1 MIIPPELSGLRS
13 LAPWL
18 PGRLAARAPLVA
30 VVGDVMLDGWWSG
43 TTDRF
48 CREAPAPVVDM
59 VSRDYA
65 PGGAANT
72 AMNLRGLGARVR
84 LAGLVG
90 EDEPGRRLRAVL
102 AAAGID
108 LQLLHARPDARTA
121 TKYRVLAGDQVLL
134 RMDDGGSPVP
144 GQAEEDLADALP
156 AWLGE
161 ADAVVVCDYGSG
173 LLHGRVREALIRQR
187 GNRLTVVDAHAPG
200 LWAALEPDVVTPNF
214 QEAARLLDL
223 RPEPGRERA
232 EQIGGRGADLLQA
245 TGARSAVVTL
255 DREGTLL
262 LTGGG
267 QIHRTWARP
276 ATEKQASGAGDT
288 FVACLTVARAA
299 GLPLSTAA
307 DLAQNAADVVVRR
320 TGTSVC
326 TWADLELHLTALADT
341 ALSPDELQARVE
353 ADRAAGKRIVLTNGC
368 FDVLHR
374 GHTRYLQQ
382 AKALG
387 DVLVV
392 ALNGDDSVTRLK
404 GPGRPINPVHDR
416 AGVIAALSCVDYV
429 TVFDTDTPIPL
440 IEALRPDVYAK
451 GGDYSPEML
460 QETRVVRECGGQV
473 RILDYVA
480 DHSTTALV
488 ERIQSSS
495 PGVHRRTTEA
505 GTGAEAGAGRSGP
518 GESSV
523 RGSRASGASPAG
535 PGTGPAE
542 EAGARLPADGA

>member
-1 MIIPPELSGLRS
+1 MTVLPELDGLRS

-18 PGRLAARAPLVA
+18 PGRLAARAPLIA

-48 CREAPAPVVDM
+48 CREAPAPVVDLAR
-59 VSRDYA
+59 RDYA

-90 EDEPGRRLRAVL
+90 NDEPGRRLQAML
-102 AAAGID
+102 DAAGID
-108 LQLLHARPDARTA
+108 LELLQAHPEARTA
-121 TKYRVLAGDQVLL
+121 TKYRVIAGEQVLL
-134 RMDDGGSPVP
+134 RLDDGGSPVP
-144 GQAEEDLADALP
+144 AQAEDRLAASLP
-156 AWLGE
+156 AWLLE
-161 ADAVVVCDYGSG
+161 ADAVVVCDYGTG
-173 LLHGRVREALIRQR
+173 LLHGPVRDALIRLR
-187 GNRLTVVDAHAPG
+187 GDRLTVVDAHAPN
-200 LWAALEPDVVTPNF
+200 LWADLAADVVTPNF
-214 QEAARLLDL
+214 QEAAALLDL
-223 RPEPGRERA
+223 RTEAQRERT
-232 EQIGGRGADLLQA
+232 EQLRGRGAELLNK

-255 DREGTLL
+255 DREGTVLF
-262 LTGGG
+262 TGDGALH
-267 QIHRTWARP
+267 HRTWARP

-288 FVACLTVARAA
+288 FVACLTVGRTA

-320 TGTSVC
+320 AGTSVC

-341 ALSPDELQARVE
+341 ALPHGELQARVA

-440 IEALRPDVYAK
+440 IESLRPDVYAK

-460 QETRVVRECGGQV
+460 QETPVVRASGGQV

-488 ERIQSSS
+488 ERIQASSAA
-495 PGVHRRTTEA
+495 PGA
-505 GTGAEAGAGRSGP
+505 AAGRGVTPEPDIDPVMRPDLGRGARTRTDHGP
-518 GESSV
+518 D
-523 RGSRASGASPAG
+523 
-535 PGTGPAE
+535 E
-542 EAGARLPADGA
+542 EAGART